1 MRTSNTNTGK
11 SKALS
16 LYRGLR
22 KGTRRSVR
30 CTTREAVAVMI
41 EELTSRLRMFPKDD
55 DRRVMEWIDLI
66 EPYSV
71 PRIRERVLTF
81 PRENRIYPIFST
93 SENIH

>member
-30 CTTREAVAVMI
+30 CPTRDAVAVMI
-41 EELTSRLRMFPKDD
+41 EELTSRLRMFPKDY
-55 DRRVMEWIDLI
+55 DRRVLEWSDLI

-71 PRIRERVLTF
+71 PRMRERVLTF
-81 PRENRIYPIFST
+81 PRENRVNPIFST